1 MVLNIKDRI
10 QQGTN
15 TAGQG
20 TITLHVSY
28 SGSGFQDFSVLGNG
42 TQTYY
47 TITEAEKWE
56 VGIGTYNTNTLS
68 RDTILD
74 SSAGGSKINLGGSGL
89 AFVTYPAAKA
99 VFADADNNASV
110 TGLIV
115 GQTGVKFND
124 GTIQTTAFTGIG
136 GLASEAYVT
145 GASGYLQT
153 QITNNDSDISTVSGT
168 ASTNSSNISIVSGL
182 TVDNSNNINTVSG
195 LIGSEI
201 PVATGQK
208 IDQNTADISTV
219 SGLIPGY
226 SWNIS
231 DIASTSNISNT
242 ETVYV
247 TGKGDI
253 FVDLVG
259 NTLII
264 SGSGVDPDLS
274 SYATQAYVTGASGS
288 LQTQITSNSSNIS
301 TNTSNLVATGAS
313 IVVVSGTAN
322 TNASNISTNTTNL
335 VATGA
340 KIDTLSGTVVTNTA
354 NISKNSGDIVTVS
367 GLIGAGIPAA
377 TGAKIDANSADIL
390 IVSGLIG
397 GGVPAATGAKIDAN
411 TSNLVATGAQVV
423 DLSGMVTTNTSNLVA
438 TGAQV
443 VDLSGM
449 VTTNTSNI
457 SSNTSNLVATGAKID
472 TLSGTVVTN
481 TSNISANTANLVST
495 GAIIDAVSGN
505 LIATGAK
512 IDTVSG
518 LLYNHWT
525 ITDGTNSENISGANQ
540 VKFTGGGAT
549 VVSYNTANNTV
560 TVNTPS
566 SEAGYEYWTATDG
579 TRTSNVSNGNNIK
592 FTGEGSISVTFTS
605 GSPNILQVS
614 GDASVPVAT
623 GEKIDSNTTNLI
635 ATGAQVVDLSGMVTT
650 NTSNISSNTS
660 NLVATG
666 AIIDALSGNLI
677 ATGDIVDNLSG
688 TVVTNTSN
696 ISTNT
701 SNLIA
706 TGAQVVDLS
715 GMVTTNTSNL
725 VATGAQVVDLSGMV
739 VPPQYLTLA
748 ADSNLTNERVFTTG
762 AGVGRNDAGAGGA
775 YTVSVNVDDSSVEVF
790 DGTNALR
797 VKAGGVTAAMLNTD
811 VTLDE
816 ITDHGATTTNNIT
829 VGTTTTSG
837 VLAPLVSGSGSSSV
851 TFDLSTA
858 STFTHSIDQTTTLA
872 LSNVTDGQ
880 KFMIRLKQNSAGSK
894 SVNWFSTIYW
904 AEGGTAPTLTTSAY
918 HSDVFGFL
926 CTTSGYYEGFVIGQ
940 NISGV

>member
-423 DLSGMVTTNTSNLVA
+423 DLSGMVTTNTSN
-438 TGAQV
+438 
-443 VDLSGM
+443 
-449 VTTNTSNI
+449 I

-623 GEKIDSNTTNLI
+623 GEKIDSNTT
-635 ATGAQVVDLSGMVTT
+635 
-650 NTSNISSNTS
+650 
-660 NLVATG
+660 
-666 AIIDALSGNLI
+666 
-677 ATGDIVDNLSG
+677 
-688 TVVTNTSN
+688 
-696 ISTNT
+696 
-701 SNLIA
+701 NLIA

>member
-650 NTSNISSNTS
+650 NTSN
-660 NLVATG
+660 
-666 AIIDALSGNLI
+666 
-677 ATGDIVDNLSG
+677 
-688 TVVTNTSN
+688 
-696 ISTNT
+696 
-701 SNLIA
+701 
-706 TGAQVVDLS
+706 
-715 GMVTTNTSNL
+715 L

>member
-449 VTTNTSNI
+449 V
-457 SSNTSNLVATGAKID
+457 
-472 TLSGTVVTN
+472 
-481 TSNISANTANLVST
+481 
-495 GAIIDAVSGN
+495 
-505 LIATGAK
+505 
-512 IDTVSG
+512 
-518 LLYNHWT
+518 
-525 ITDGTNSENISGANQ
+525 
-540 VKFTGGGAT
+540 
-549 VVSYNTANNTV
+549 
-560 TVNTPS
+560 
-566 SEAGYEYWTATDG
+566 
-579 TRTSNVSNGNNIK
+579 
-592 FTGEGSISVTFTS
+592 
-605 GSPNILQVS
+605 
-614 GDASVPVAT
+614 
-623 GEKIDSNTTNLI
+623 
-635 ATGAQVVDLSGMVTT
+635 
-650 NTSNISSNTS
+650 
-660 NLVATG
+660 
-666 AIIDALSGNLI
+666 
-677 ATGDIVDNLSG
+677 
-688 TVVTNTSN
+688 
-696 ISTNT
+696 
-701 SNLIA
+701 
-706 TGAQVVDLS
+706 
-715 GMVTTNTSNL
+715 
-725 VATGAQVVDLSGMV
+725 

>member
-201 PVATGQK
+201 PGATGQK

-443 VDLSGM
+443 VDL
-449 VTTNTSNI
+449 
-457 SSNTSNLVATGAKID
+457 L
-472 TLSGTVVTN
+472 
-481 TSNISANTANLVST
+481 
-495 GAIIDAVSGN
+495 
-505 LIATGAK
+505 
-512 IDTVSG
+512 
-518 LLYNHWT
+518 
-525 ITDGTNSENISGANQ
+525 
-540 VKFTGGGAT
+540 
-549 VVSYNTANNTV
+549 
-560 TVNTPS
+560 
-566 SEAGYEYWTATDG
+566 
-579 TRTSNVSNGNNIK
+579 
-592 FTGEGSISVTFTS
+592 
-605 GSPNILQVS
+605 
-614 GDASVPVAT
+614 
-623 GEKIDSNTTNLI
+623 
-635 ATGAQVVDLSGMVTT
+635 
-650 NTSNISSNTS
+650 
-660 NLVATG
+660 
-666 AIIDALSGNLI
+666 
-677 ATGDIVDNLSG
+677 
-688 TVVTNTSN
+688 
-696 ISTNT
+696 
-701 SNLIA
+701 
-706 TGAQVVDLS
+706 
-715 GMVTTNTSNL
+715 
-725 VATGAQVVDLSGMV
+725 GMV

-858 STFTHSIDQTTTLA
+858 STFTHSIDQTTTLS

>member
-449 VTTNTSNI
+449 V
-457 SSNTSNLVATGAKID
+457 
-472 TLSGTVVTN
+472 
-481 TSNISANTANLVST
+481 
-495 GAIIDAVSGN
+495 
-505 LIATGAK
+505 
-512 IDTVSG
+512 
-518 LLYNHWT
+518 
-525 ITDGTNSENISGANQ
+525 
-540 VKFTGGGAT
+540 
-549 VVSYNTANNTV
+549 
-560 TVNTPS
+560 
-566 SEAGYEYWTATDG
+566 
-579 TRTSNVSNGNNIK
+579 
-592 FTGEGSISVTFTS
+592 
-605 GSPNILQVS
+605 
-614 GDASVPVAT
+614 
-623 GEKIDSNTTNLI
+623 
-635 ATGAQVVDLSGMVTT
+635 
-650 NTSNISSNTS
+650 
-660 NLVATG
+660 
-666 AIIDALSGNLI
+666 
-677 ATGDIVDNLSG
+677 
-688 TVVTNTSN
+688 
-696 ISTNT
+696 
-701 SNLIA
+701 
-706 TGAQVVDLS
+706 
-715 GMVTTNTSNL
+715 
-725 VATGAQVVDLSGMV
+725 

-775 YTVSVNVDDSSVEVF
+775 YTVSVNVDDYSVEVF

>member
-449 VTTNTSNI
+449 VTTNTSN
-457 SSNTSNLVATGAKID
+457 
-472 TLSGTVVTN
+472 
-481 TSNISANTANLVST
+481 
-495 GAIIDAVSGN
+495 
-505 LIATGAK
+505 
-512 IDTVSG
+512 
-518 LLYNHWT
+518 
-525 ITDGTNSENISGANQ
+525 
-540 VKFTGGGAT
+540 
-549 VVSYNTANNTV
+549 
-560 TVNTPS
+560 
-566 SEAGYEYWTATDG
+566 
-579 TRTSNVSNGNNIK
+579 
-592 FTGEGSISVTFTS
+592 
-605 GSPNILQVS
+605 
-614 GDASVPVAT
+614 
-623 GEKIDSNTTNLI
+623 
-635 ATGAQVVDLSGMVTT
+635 
-650 NTSNISSNTS
+650 
-660 NLVATG
+660 
-666 AIIDALSGNLI
+666 
-677 ATGDIVDNLSG
+677 
-688 TVVTNTSN
+688 
-696 ISTNT
+696 
-701 SNLIA
+701 
-706 TGAQVVDLS
+706 
-715 GMVTTNTSNL
+715 L

>member
-650 NTSNISSNTS
+650 NTSNLVATGAQVVDLSGMVTTNTS
-660 NLVATG
+660 NLV
-666 AIIDALSGNLI
+666 
-677 ATGDIVDNLSG
+677 
-688 TVVTNTSN
+688 
-696 ISTNT
+696 
-701 SNLIA
+701 A

>member
-449 VTTNTSNI
+449 V
-457 SSNTSNLVATGAKID
+457 
-472 TLSGTVVTN
+472 
-481 TSNISANTANLVST
+481 
-495 GAIIDAVSGN
+495 
-505 LIATGAK
+505 
-512 IDTVSG
+512 
-518 LLYNHWT
+518 
-525 ITDGTNSENISGANQ
+525 
-540 VKFTGGGAT
+540 
-549 VVSYNTANNTV
+549 
-560 TVNTPS
+560 
-566 SEAGYEYWTATDG
+566 
-579 TRTSNVSNGNNIK
+579 
-592 FTGEGSISVTFTS
+592 
-605 GSPNILQVS
+605 
-614 GDASVPVAT
+614 
-623 GEKIDSNTTNLI
+623 
-635 ATGAQVVDLSGMVTT
+635 
-650 NTSNISSNTS
+650 
-660 NLVATG
+660 
-666 AIIDALSGNLI
+666 
-677 ATGDIVDNLSG
+677 
-688 TVVTNTSN
+688 
-696 ISTNT
+696 
-701 SNLIA
+701 
-706 TGAQVVDLS
+706 
-715 GMVTTNTSNL
+715 
-725 VATGAQVVDLSGMV
+725 

-797 VKAGGVTAAMLNTD
+797 VKAGRVTAAMLNTD